1 MWNKLR
7 AWIKERLKHKVSVED
22 LNKLADIQAIRLM
35 ELDSTQNAK
44 YLEIKTK
51 LDKLEMLLQDCTN
64 LTKVQSDL
72 HQETIRNEVRQEF
85 EKRYL
90 TMLEQKRNI
99 NIDSRPSVTIEKKPK
114 EEQIVVN
121 PKIKSKE
128 EWIKMRKGDRREHLE
143 ELSELDRLEQLDTV
157 NPFLGGS
164 SAKRGKDWVQQ
175 QLSVNSGSYM

>member
-22 LNKLADIQAIRLM
+22 LNKLADIQAIRLDK
-35 ELDSTQNAK
+35 LDNTQTAK
-44 YLEIKTK
+44 YLEIQAK
-51 LDKLEMLLQDCTN
+51 LDKLEISLQNCIN

-72 HQETIRNEVRQEF
+72 HQETIRNEIRQEF

-99 NIDSRPSVTIEKKPK
+99 SIDSQPSIIVEKKPK
-114 EEQIVVN
+114 EEQVTIN

-128 EWIKMRKGDRREHLE
+128 EWKKMRKGDRREYLE

-164 SAKRGKDWVQQ
+164 NTKRGKDWVRE